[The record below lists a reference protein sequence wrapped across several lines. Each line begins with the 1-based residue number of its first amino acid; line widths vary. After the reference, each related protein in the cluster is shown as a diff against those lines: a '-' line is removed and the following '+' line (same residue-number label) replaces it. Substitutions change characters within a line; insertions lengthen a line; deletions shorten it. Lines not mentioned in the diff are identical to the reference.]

1 MKKTILVLLSIITLA
16 NFIFLTIAFT
26 NDYPALTKYKFLIG
40 ICFITFGGFLRKHI
54 LSYNKKRV
62 SEN

>member
-1 MKKTILVLLSIITLA
+1 MKKTILVLLSMITLV
-16 NFIFLTIAFT
+16 NLIFLIIAFT
-26 NDYPALTKYKFLIG
+26 NDYLSLTKYKFLIG
-40 ICFITFGGFLRKHI
+40 ISFLTFGGFLRKHI